1 MEGEPLEF
9 GFVPGQIVRDLGEIG
24 NWKVRADAI
33 ETLQRL
39 VGSIR
44 CAPVETI
51 VGVTLN
57 AGSSPCLRLEL
68 AIQKHLRSL
77 LLTVTAFSY

>member
-44 CAPVETI
+44 CAPVEI
-51 VGVTLN
+51 SVGVMLN
-57 AGSSPCLRLEL
+57 ANLVR
-68 AIQKHLRSL
+68 A
-77 LLTVTAFSY
+77 